1 MSDPY
6 NQYGQQGYGQQGYPQ
21 QGQYGQQYGQGYG
34 QAPPAPQY
42 GDAPQGY
49 GPPRRADSF
58 GPPQQGGFQHG
69 QYGQPFGQ
77 YDASNPQG
85 HAGYQ

>member
-6 NQYGQQGYGQQGYPQ
+6 NQYPPQGYNQGYGQQQGYNQGYGQQGYP
-21 QGQYGQQYGQGYG
+21 
-34 QAPPAPQY
+34 PPAPQY

-49 GPPRRADSF
+49 GPPQRVNSF
-58 GPPQQGGFQHG
+58 GPPGAGGFQHG
-69 QYGQPFGQ
+69 QHGQQMGA

-85 HAGYQ
+85 HPQYL